1 MVHRST
7 PQQTLAERYFPVRV
21 RVAVPETGFGA
32 QLNHMQAWLDEHA
45 GMDGY
50 FTGAQ
55 TLVGMQDA
63 MLVYFVDAKVAAEF
77 CERFGCR
84 LLVGTEGPRSR
95 DPRIRR
101 A

>member
-7 PQQTLAERYFPVRV
+7 PQHVLAERYFPVRV

-32 QLNHMQAWLDEHA
+32 QLNHMQAWLDERV
-45 GMDGY
+45 GFDGY
-50 FTGAQ
+50 FTGSQ
-55 TLVGMQDA
+55 TTVGMEDA
-63 MLVYFVDAKVAAEF
+63 MLVYFVDVKVAAEF

-95 DPRIRR
+95 DPKASRR
-101 A
+101 